1 MPAPKMHADEIATDV
16 ALVRRLLAAQLP
28 QWAALPLAP
37 VASSGTD
44 NALYRLGDDLVVRL
58 PRIAGAVG
66 QIAKEHRWLPRLAPQ
81 LPLAIPVPLAQGT
94 PAEGYPLPWSVYRWL
109 AGEEATL
116 ARIPD
121 PRVLATELA
130 VFIAALQRIDPT
142 DGPPSSR
149 GGPLAARDTTVRSA
163 LAALDG
169 LIDTGAALAA
179 WETALGVPVWS
190 GPPVWSHGDLQ
201 AGNLLLA
208 GGRLSAVIDFGC
220 LGVGDPACELIVAWN
235 LLPPDARAVF
245 RVALVV
251 DDATWARGRGW
262 ALSIALIAL
271 PYYRHT
277 NPIVAEQSRRT
288 IAAVLAEE

>member
-1 MPAPKMHADEIATDV
+1 MPAPKMHADDIATDV
-16 ALVRRLLAAQLP
+16 ALVRRLLAAQFP

-37 VASSGTD
+37 VASAGTD
-44 NALYRLGDDLVVRL
+44 NALYQLGDDLAVRL
-58 PRIAGAVG
+58 SRIAGAVG
-66 QIAKEHRWLPRLAPQ
+66 QIAKEHRRLPRLAPQ

-94 PAEGYPLPWSVYRWL
+94 PAKGYPPPWSVYRWL
-109 AGEEATL
+109 AGAEATR

-121 PRVLATELA
+121 PRVLAMELA
-130 VFIAALQRIDPT
+130 VSIAALQRIDPT
-142 DGPPSSR
+142 AGPPSSR
-149 GGPLAARDTTVRSA
+149 GVPLAARDTTVRSA

-169 LIDTGAALAA
+169 LIDTGAARAA
-179 WETALGVPVWS
+179 WGLALRVPVWS

-208 GGRLSAVIDFGC
+208 QGRLSAAIDFGC

-245 RVALVV
+245 RATLAVV
-251 DDATWARGRGW
+251 DATWARGRGW

-271 PYYRHT
+271 PCYRHT
-277 NPIVAEQSRRT
+277 NPLVAEQSRRT
-288 IAAVLAEE
+288 IAAALTEA